1 MLVTDHGNW
10 LVALGLIVV
19 SGFGDADS
27 GRLLREGAQQKR
39 LCADAHAPPFRPSG
53 TGSRLKPNHEP
64 AQTSSPD
71 QTRPFASVQPHA
83 SFTLIDIRHDNQVV
97 ALGPVPST

>member
-27 GRLLREGAQQKR
+27 GRGLVSAMAGNKKG
-39 LCADAHAPPFRPSG
+39 LCADARASSVRPSG
-53 TGSRLKPNHEP
+53 TSSRLKPNHEQ
-64 AQTSSPD
+64 AQTSPR
-71 QTRPFASVQPHA
+71 TRAFASVQPHA
-83 SFTLIDIRHDNQVV
+83 SFTLTAIRHDN
-97 ALGPVPST
+97 